1 MGHADLGNESLPQPP
16 SLGQWGSD
24 RTPAPD
30 EALAE
35 RSGEFCMPDEF
46 MEHLDAFGK
55 SADVASQCSPSVD
68 PSDFLAGRLEEG
80 GFLDAPSD
88 SDRERSWYSKYNAS
102 CDGSAAPSDLHPKK
116 RLDPQTSESSASR
129 ILARPPGGNAASSS
143 EWTDVPAAV
152 AFAHQ
157 SLAAP
162 GLEHCWERGVWAE
175 IFGPPRDPYSGM
187 HGTVFKR
194 PEAVLL
200 EDLAAPKA
208 KAAKVGTHSGL
219 AGSTFLNAVRDRE
232 AVSWKAKR
240 DNERSEALW
249 LWQELL
255 ETWPKNLAVIGQLMK
270 LSCAG

>member
-1 MGHADLGNESLPQPP
+1 MKGMGVESADLDGEPLTEPP

-46 MEHLDAFGK
+46 MEHLDAIGK
-55 SADVASQCSPSVD
+55 SADVASQCS
-68 PSDFLAGRLEEG
+68 SDSLAGRLEEG

-116 RLDPQTSESSASR
+116 RFDPQTSESSASR
-129 ILARPPGGNAASSS
+129 ILARLPGGNAASSS

-175 IFGPPRDPYSGM
+175 IFGPPRDLYSGM

-208 KAAKVGTHSGL
+208 KAAKVGTYSGP

-240 DNERSEALW
+240 DR
-249 LWQELL
+249 Q
-255 ETWPKNLAVIGQLMK
+255 G
-270 LSCAG
+270 SCDSAQAI